1 MQFNRLQ
8 SHMPCSAAAERK
20 EQNRLHRSRAD
31 DGFIWLGNERKKIQS
46 TLIP

>member
-31 DGFIWLGNERKKIQS
+31 DGFIWLGMSVKKFRAH
-46 TLIP
+46 